1 MIRPLLASCYD
12 VLAVQRYQFRLG
24 GGMIEGLLFGLG
36 LVGGALISW
45 YFARQS
51 GKELREET
59 ERLRNLI
66 TMLVIGMERQ
76 GWIDAEYDKWGRVI
90 GWKPITGVSN
100 VTLGSLTAS
109 ATGEV
114 RDQAPVHTNDVPS

>member
-1 MIRPLLASCYD
+1 
-12 VLAVQRYQFRLG
+12 
-24 GGMIEGLLFGLG
+24 MIEGILFGLG

-66 TMLVIGMERQ
+66 TMMVIGMERQ
-76 GWIDAEYDKWGRVI
+76 GWIDPEYDQWGRVI
-90 GWKPITGVSN
+90 GWKPITGVLN
-100 VTLGSLTAS
+100 VTLDGVDTIS
-109 ATGEV
+109 ATCEV
-114 RDQAPVHTNDVPS
+114 RDPEPKPEEPPDPPMRDPA